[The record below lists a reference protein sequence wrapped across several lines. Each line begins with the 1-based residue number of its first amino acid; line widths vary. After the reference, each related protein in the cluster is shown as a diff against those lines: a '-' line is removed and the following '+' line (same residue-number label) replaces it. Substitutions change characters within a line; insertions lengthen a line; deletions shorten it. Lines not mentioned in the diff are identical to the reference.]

1 LLSAFPSRPK
11 AAKVGRRENA
21 DDGVVTD
28 ETEPFGADTPW
39 TGDARRLLTRA
50 IARHGG
56 WAAWRAMNGV
66 ALRMVALAG
75 RLPDSKGVGVTF
87 PAPTRVEV
95 WPRRGLVVLQDYPVA
110 GQRGAF
116 SAGQVQI
123 LEGEAILEARA
134 DPRASFKGRRAS
146 RGWSALDA
154 LYVIGASLAASHA
167 LPFSLP
173 SARPLSFRGTRS
185 QGRPLWGVE
194 VDVPGTTLNH
204 RLEQTIF
211 FDKEGL
217 LRRHDYA
224 IGVVGWWASVAELSD
239 DYVEVGGLAVARR
252 RRIVGRLGRFELGR
266 VALEMTFDDVAAIPA
281 VEPARP
287 RLSLV

>member
-1 LLSAFPSRPK
+1 
-11 AAKVGRRENA
+11 
-21 DDGVVTD
+21 VTD

-56 WAAWRAMNGV
+56 WAAWRVTNGL
-66 ALRMVALAG
+66 ALRMVALTG
-75 RLPDSKGVGVTF
+75 RLPESKGVGVTF

-110 GQRGAF
+110 GQRGVF

-146 RGWSALDA
+146 RSWSALDA
-154 LYVIGASLAASHA
+154 LYVIGAALASAHA
-167 LPFSLP
+167 LPFSLT
-173 SARPLSFRGTRS
+173 SARPLSFRGARS
-185 QGRPLWGVE
+185 QGLPLWGVE

-211 FDKEGL
+211 FDKEGF
-217 LRRHDYA
+217 LRRHDYVF
-224 IGVVGWWASVAELSD
+224 GVVGWWASVAELCE

-266 VALEMTFDDVAAIPA
+266 VAFEMTFDDVTAIPA
-281 VEPARP
+281 AEPARP